1 MVPGTGDS
9 RSRGLEQVLG
19 HGRRRHGWRGLSVD
33 IVVREAPGPGHVR
46 LYSPRRTGGG
56 LGEAEGGGPGSCSLG
71 GGQVLAQG
79 SPYTVRPRGPGGQW
93 AD

>member
-19 HGRRRHGWRGLSVD
+19 HGRHRHGWRGLSVD
-33 IVVREAPGPGHVR
+33 TVVREAPGPGHVR

-56 LGEAEGGGPGSCSLG
+56 EAEGWGTGSCSLG
-71 GGQVLAQG
+71 GGQALAQG
-79 SPYTVRPRGPGGQW
+79 SPYTVRPGGPGGQW